1 MELVTQRHEVKKIVE
16 SSCLSVTSF
25 SVSKV
30 EHQLFCTG
38 SAKTLTKNGDWL
50 VYYVVATKNKLNIMN
65 YHSAEWH

>member
-1 MELVTQRHEVKKIVE
+1 VNRPKKVAGFLLKIFCIRH
-16 SSCLSVTSF
+16 TSF

-50 VYYVVATKNKLNIMN
+50 VYYVVAPQKQADSRMALT
-65 YHSAEWH
+65 